1 MKTILPLKTINDT
14 PETFKQFVGAI
25 ILHMEKEISSMSML
39 KGMFIKKSYAAVK
52 SVRPGYVQH
61 IIEVLTRDYIS
72 EFSSMH
78 DDFRASQKLPS
89 AEPVPF
95 ITYIRAHR
103 EEADKHFWRIADDY
117 AAKKS
122 SSLIGKAYKAGRST
136 IDSHLPLVY
145 EIICSEIDK
154 YTIKEA

>member
-1 MKTILPLKTINDT
+1 
-14 PETFKQFVGAI
+14 
-25 ILHMEKEISSMSML
+25 ML
-39 KGMFIKKSYAAVK
+39 KGIFIKKSYAAIK
-52 SVRPGYVQH
+52 SVRPGYVRH
-61 IIEVLTRDYIS
+61 IIAVLTKDYIA

-78 DDFRASQKLPS
+78 DEFRNTQSLPS
-89 AEPVPF
+89 AKPLPF

-122 SSLIGKAYKAGRST
+122 GSLIGNAYKAGRST

-145 EIICSEIDK
+145 EIICSEIDN
-154 YTIKEA
+154 YTIKES